1 MKWFDRWFHRRW
13 MHSWHNRDE
22 LEEVLAESTA
32 KRGARLA
39 GRGHDIEED
48 PHDVNDGL
56 RIAVKRVVGGSIV
69 TFRTYDRHRDRTDHR
84 TYIIT
89 DEQDF
94 ERELGKCITL
104 ESMRQSGH

>member
-13 MHSWHNRDE
+13 MESWRRRDDLQE
-22 LEEVLAESTA
+22 DTADLPTA
-32 KRGARLA
+32 KRGARL
-39 GRGHDIEED
+39 GRSHVIEED

-69 TFRTYDRHRDRTDHR
+69 TFRVYDRHRDRSDQR

-104 ESMRQSGH
+104 ESMRQSSL

>member
-1 MKWFDRWFHRRW
+1 MKWFDQWFHRRW
-13 MHSWHNRDE
+13 MESWRRRDE
-22 LEEVLAESTA
+22 LEEVQVDLGA
-32 KRGARLA
+32 KRGRLA
-39 GRGHDIEED
+39 GRGDIEED

-69 TFRTYDRHRDRTDHR
+69 TFRTYDRHRDRSEQR

-104 ESMRQSGH
+104 ESMRQSSL

>member
-22 LEEVLAESTA
+22 LEEVLADPGT
-32 KRGARLA
+32 KRTRARLVQ
-39 GRGHDIEED
+39 DIEED

-84 TYIIT
+84 T
-89 DEQDF
+89 
-94 ERELGKCITL
+94 
-104 ESMRQSGH
+104 